1 LENPTEKRNICL
13 ITRQKTIQSPAAE
26 AMINMLS
33 QETPKL
39 LEGGIFKSNIQCLF
53 EKNKLLSGAIESY

>member
-1 LENPTEKRNICL
+1 
-13 ITRQKTIQSPAAE
+13 
-26 AMINMLS
+26 MINMLS

-53 EKNKLLSGAIESY
+53 EKNKLLSGAIESH